1 MPMELR
7 KIMFTLAEVQAAL
20 CAFCRGQGTAVT
32 ETDIGRML
40 INDSPRDTVVLSL
53 RKRQEGEAPATLTLR
68 RDEVTEGL
76 IQYCI
81 RHRIPLPRAGRKV
94 LWTQEDGISLLVTLP
109 TAGERQ
115 AAADKEKEA
124 EKDRDAFAGAAA
136 LQGLIS
142 RKP

>member
-7 KIMFTLAEVQAAL
+7 KIMFTLAEVEAAL
-20 CAFCRGQGTAVT
+20 CAFCRGRGTAVT
-32 ETDIGRML
+32 ETDIGRT
-40 INDSPRDTVVLSL
+40 IISDSPRNTVVMTL
-53 RKRQEGEAPATLTLR
+53 KKKQNGEPPASLTLR
-68 RDEVTEGL
+68 RDEVTESL

-94 LWTQEDGISLLVTLP
+94 LWPQEDGISLLVTLP
-109 TAGERQ
+109 TAGERPVM
-115 AAADKEKEA
+115 AEKEA

-142 RKP
+142 RKA

>member
-1 MPMELR
+1 MELR
-7 KIMFTLAEVQAAL
+7 KIMFTLAEVEAAL
-20 CAFCRGQGTAVT
+20 CAFCRGQGQAIT
-32 ETDIGRML
+32 EADIARMI
-40 INDSPRDTVVLSL
+40 INDGPRDTVVMNLKKKQSDDT
-53 RKRQEGEAPATLTLR
+53 AVAVTLR

-94 LWTQEDGISLLVTLP
+94 LWPQEDGVSLLVTLP
-109 TAGERQ
+109 TAGERSGI
-115 AAADKEKEA
+115 AEKEA

-142 RKP
+142 RKA

>member
-7 KIMFTLAEVQAAL
+7 KIMFTLAEVEAAL
-20 CAFCRGQGTAVT
+20 CAFCRGQGQAIT
-32 ETDIGRML
+32 EADIARMI
-40 INDSPRDTVVLSL
+40 INDGPRDTVVMNLKKKQS
-53 RKRQEGEAPATLTLR
+53 GDAAVAVTLR

-94 LWTQEDGISLLVTLP
+94 LWPQEDGVSLLVTLP
-109 TAGERQ
+109 TAGEKS
-115 AAADKEKEA
+115 ATAEKEA

-142 RKP
+142 RKA

>member
-7 KIMFTLAEVQAAL
+7 KIMFTLAEVEAAL
-20 CAFCRGQGTAVT
+20 CAFCRGQGQAITEADIARMIINDGPRETVVMNLKKKQSDDTAVT
-32 ETDIGRML
+32 
-40 INDSPRDTVVLSL
+40 V
-53 RKRQEGEAPATLTLR
+53 TLR

-94 LWTQEDGISLLVTLP
+94 LWPQEDGVSLLVTLP
-109 TAGERQ
+109 TAGEKPGI
-115 AAADKEKEA
+115 AEKEA

-142 RKP
+142 RKA

>member
-1 MPMELR
+1 MELR
-7 KIMFTLAEVQAAL
+7 KIMFTLAEVEAAL
-20 CAFCRGQGTAVT
+20 CAFCRGQGQAIT
-32 ETDIGRML
+32 EADIARMI
-40 INDSPRDTVVLSL
+40 INDGPRDTVVMNLKKKQS
-53 RKRQEGEAPATLTLR
+53 GDAAVAVTLR

-94 LWTQEDGISLLVTLP
+94 LWPQEDGVSLLVTLP
-109 TAGERQ
+109 TAGEKS
-115 AAADKEKEA
+115 ATAEKEA

-142 RKP
+142 RKA

>member
-1 MPMELR
+1 MELR
-7 KIMFTLAEVQAAL
+7 KIMFTLAEVEAAL
-20 CAFCRGQGTAVT
+20 CAFCRGQGQAITEADIARMIINDGPRETVVMNLKKKQSDDTAVT
-32 ETDIGRML
+32 
-40 INDSPRDTVVLSL
+40 V
-53 RKRQEGEAPATLTLR
+53 TLR

-94 LWTQEDGISLLVTLP
+94 LWPQEDGVSLLVTLP
-109 TAGERQ
+109 TAGEKPGI
-115 AAADKEKEA
+115 AEKEA

-142 RKP
+142 RKA

>member
-7 KIMFTLAEVQAAL
+7 KIMFSLAEVQAAL
-20 CAFCRGQGTAVT
+20 CAFCRGQGKAVT
-32 ETDIGRML
+32 EADIGRMR
-40 INDSPRDTVVLSL
+40 ISDSPRDTVVMTL
-53 RKRQEGEAPATLTLR
+53 KKIQDGESPTALILR

-94 LWTQEDGISLLVTLP
+94 LWPQEDGISLLVTLP
-109 TAGERQ
+109 TAGERPGL
-115 AAADKEKEA
+115 AEKEA

-142 RKP
+142 RKA

>member
-1 MPMELR
+1 MELR
-7 KIMFTLAEVQAAL
+7 KIMFTLAEVQSAL

-32 ETDIGRML
+32 ETDIARML

-53 RKRQEGEAPATLTLR
+53 KKKQSGEMPATVTLR

-94 LWTQEDGISLLVTLP
+94 LWPQEDGISLLVTLP
-109 TAGERQ
+109 TAGERS
-115 AAADKEKEA
+115 AVAEKEA

-142 RKP
+142 RKA